1 MDEGRLQPRAMSH
14 LDPPSELPDRYSCR
28 VLEFEAV
35 KDLLRGFLSGPI
47 SHSSVAALSPGDDS
61 GAITVSLARVREAV
75 EFLREGSRPS
85 LGGLEDPGAIFDRL
99 RVEGVSCTARE
110 ILTVL
115 AVMRKGQELRKNFDR
130 AAFPHLA
137 DLAGVLP
144 DFRSLLS
151 EIDGKILP
159 DGTLDSSASSELG
172 RLRRSIDR
180 LRHDIQ
186 KTLEGLMRRLSR
198 DKVLQDEVVMLR
210 NERLVIPIRAEE
222 KRHVPGV
229 IHGASSSGATV
240 FLEPMETV
248 PLNNELVELEDREY
262 AETLR
267 ILGEYTE
274 KLRQRLAELLTAA
287 STLAELDLAFAKA
300 AFAGA
305 YDCCIPQIGVGQG
318 IVLSDVRHPLLENSL
333 RKSGRKS
340 IPLQIVL
347 QEPRSL
353 MVISGPNA
361 GGKTVTLKTVGI
373 AVLMAQAGLPVA
385 ASDAQLPLFHR
396 VLADIGDQQSIQAN
410 LSTFSAH
417 ITSIRDM
424 VEVVGPGDLVL
435 LDELGSSTE
444 PGEGAALAIAILERF
459 RRSRALTFVTTHH
472 GRLKAYGSETAEAE
486 NAAMEFDEETLQ
498 PTYRL
503 LVGLPGKS
511 SAVDIAARLGLPQD
525 ILDKAR
531 ELIGSEEAEAAA
543 LLQAL
548 HEQRAL
554 FESQFA
560 DLRAQEKKL
569 LERAV
574 ELETKAEQERRAK
587 LKELDARLEETL
599 RAMEIHWDEVL
610 AELRARVEKPRLPK
624 GVGRKVVELKQ
635 EAREE
640 WNAQVLNVLVEP
652 APDGPGTP
660 EAPVAVGDQVR
671 VPNLSTPGTVT
682 EIVDDDHLQVQVG
695 SLRLRISKDEAQ
707 IVARKSGPSEYA
719 PAVRGRLGMRVEAAP
734 VDVPDEI
741 NVIGNTAE
749 EALERVDEF
758 LDRAYTAGRAR
769 LRVIHGFGKGIL
781 RRNLHEMFASHPHVE
796 KFYLATQGEGGGGAT
811 IVELRN

>member
-1 MDEGRLQPRAMSH
+1 MDNLNSSSAAT
-14 LDPPSELPDRYSCR
+14 DRFSCR

-35 KDLLRGFLSGPI
+35 KDLLRQFLSGPI
-47 SHSSVAALSPGDDS
+47 SHSSLAALSPHDDLE
-61 GAITVSLARVREAV
+61 AIREALERVREAV
-75 EFLREGSRPS
+75 EYLGEGARPS
-85 LGGLEDPGAIFDRL
+85 LGGLEDPGPILDRL

-110 ILTVL
+110 ILAVL
-115 AVMRKGQELRKNFDR
+115 TLMRKGQELRKNFDR
-130 AAFPHLA
+130 APFPHLA

-151 EIDGKILP
+151 ELDGKIHP
-159 DGTLDSSASSELG
+159 DGSIDSSASTELG
-172 RLRRSIDR
+172 RLRRAIER

-198 DKVLQDEVVMLR
+198 DKLLQDAVIMLR
-210 NERLVIPIRAEE
+210 NERLVVPIRAEE

-262 AETLR
+262 AETQR

-274 KLRQRLAELLTAA
+274 KLRARLADLLTAA
-287 STLAELDLAFAKA
+287 SILAELDVVFAKA
-300 AFAGA
+300 GFAAA
-305 YDCCIPQIGVGQG
+305 YDCCIPQFDGGQG
-318 IVLSDVRHPLLENSL
+318 IVLREVRHPLLEKSL
-333 RKSGRKS
+333 RNMGRKS
-340 IPLQIVL
+340 VPLGIVL
-347 QEPRSL
+347 QEPRSM
-353 MVISGPNA
+353 MVVSGPNA
-361 GGKTVTLKTVGI
+361 GGKTVALKTIGI

-385 ASDAQLPLFHR
+385 ASEAQLPLFHR

-417 ITSIRDM
+417 ITSIRNM

-459 RRSRALTFVTTHH
+459 RKSRALTFVTTHH

-486 NAAMEFDEETLQ
+486 TAAMEFDEETLQ

-511 SAVDIAARLGLPQD
+511 SAVDIASRLGLPQD
-525 ILDKAR
+525 ILARAR
-531 ELIGSEEAEAAA
+531 ELIGSEEAEASA
-543 LLQAL
+543 LLQSL

-554 FESQFA
+554 LESQMVN
-560 DLRAQEKKL
+560 LREQEKQL
-569 LERAV
+569 QSRGV
-574 ELETKAEQERRAK
+574 ELEAKAEQERRAK
-587 LKELDARLEETL
+587 LKELDARLEQTL
-599 RAMEIHWDEVL
+599 RAMEKHWDEVL

-624 GVGRKVVELKQ
+624 GVERKVVALKQ
-635 EAREE
+635 EVREE
-640 WNAQVLNVLVEP
+640 WNTQVLNVLSEP
-652 APDGPGTP
+652 EPDRQVTP
-660 EAPVAVGDQVR
+660 EAPVAVGDRVR

-682 EIVDDDHLQVQVG
+682 EIVDDRHIQVQVG
-695 SLRLRISKDEAQ
+695 NLRLRIAKGEAR
-707 IVARKSGPSEYA
+707 IVARRPEPSEQV
-719 PAVRGRLGMRVEAAP
+719 PAARGRLGMRVEVAP
-734 VDVPDEI
+734 ADVPDEI

-749 EALERVDEF
+749 EAMERVDEF

>member
-1 MDEGRLQPRAMSH
+1 LQPRAMSNP
-14 LDPPSELPDRYSCR
+14 DPPSALPDRYSCR

-47 SHSSVAALSPGDDS
+47 SHSSVAAISPGDVLA
-61 GAITVSLARVREAV
+61 AITVSLERVREAV

-130 AAFPHLA
+130 APFPNLAGLA
-137 DLAGVLP
+137 DVLP

-159 DGTLDSSASSELG
+159 DGTLDSSASPELR

-180 LRHDIQ
+180 LRHEIQ

-318 IVLSDVRHPLLENSL
+318 IVLSEVRHPLLEKSL

-340 IPLQIVL
+340 VPLRIAL
-347 QEPRSL
+347 QEPKSML
-353 MVISGPNA
+353 VISGPNA

-417 ITSIRDM
+417 VTSIRDM

-459 RRSRALTFVTTHH
+459 RQSRALTFVTTHH

-543 LLQAL
+543 LLQSL

-554 FESQFA
+554 FEVQFA
-560 DLRAQEKKL
+560 DLSAQEEKL

-574 ELETKAEQERRAK
+574 ELETKAEQERRTK

-599 RAMEIHWDEVL
+599 RAMEKHWDDVL

-624 GVGRKVVELKQ
+624 GVERKVVDLKQ

-640 WNAQVLNVLVEP
+640 WNAQVLNVLAEAVP
-652 APDGPGTP
+652 HGPSTP

-671 VPNLSTPGTVT
+671 VPNLSMPGTVT
-682 EIVDDDHLQVQVG
+682 EIVDSEHLQVQVG
-695 SLRLRISKDEAQ
+695 NLRLRISKDEAQ
-707 IVARKSGPSEYA
+707 IVARKSQPSEYA
-719 PAVRGRLGMRVEAAP
+719 AAVRGRLGMRVEAASA
-734 VDVPDEI
+734 DVPDEI

-796 KFYLATQGEGGGGAT
+796 KFYLAAQGEGGGGAT

>member
-1 MDEGRLQPRAMSH
+1 LQPRAMSNF
-14 LDPPSELPDRYSCR
+14 DSPSEMADRYSCR

-35 KDLLRGFLSGPI
+35 KDLLREFLSGPI
-47 SHSSVAALSPGDDS
+47 SHNSAAALSPGDDLD
-61 GAITVSLARVREAV
+61 AISVSLERVREAV
-75 EFLREGSRPS
+75 EYLREGSRPS
-85 LGGLEDPGAIFDRL
+85 LGGLEDPGAILDRL
-99 RVEGVSCTARE
+99 RVEGVSCTSRE

-115 AVMRKGQELRKNFDR
+115 ALMRKGQELRKNFDR
-130 AAFPHLA
+130 TAFPHLA

-144 DFRSLLS
+144 DFRSLLA
-151 EIDGKILP
+151 ELDGKIHP
-159 DGTLDSSASSELG
+159 DGSIDSSASPELG
-172 RLRRSIDR
+172 RVRHTIDR
-180 LRHDIQ
+180 LRHEIQ

-198 DKVLQDEVVMLR
+198 GKVLQDAVVMLR

-262 AETLR
+262 AETQR

-274 KLRQRLAELLTAA
+274 KLRLRLADLLTAA
-287 STLAELDLAFAKA
+287 SILAELDIVFAKA
-300 AFAGA
+300 GFAAA
-305 YDCCIPQIGVGQG
+305 YDCCIPQIGGGQG
-318 IVLSDVRHPLLENSL
+318 IVLTGIRHPLLEKSL

-340 IPLQIVL
+340 VPLRIAL
-347 QEPRSL
+347 QEPKSL

-361 GGKTVTLKTVGI
+361 GGKTVTLKAVGI

-459 RRSRALTFVTTHH
+459 RKSRALTFVTTHH

-503 LVGLPGKS
+503 VVGLPGKS

-531 ELIGSEEAEAAA
+531 DLIGLEEAEAAA
-543 LLQAL
+543 LLQSL

-554 FESQFA
+554 FDSQMA
-560 DLRAQEKKL
+560 NLRAEEKRL
-569 LERAV
+569 QQRAV

-599 RAMEIHWDEVL
+599 RAMEKHWDDVL
-610 AELRARVEKPRLPK
+610 AEVRARVEQPRLPK
-624 GVGRKVVELKQ
+624 GVERKVLALKQ

-640 WNAQVLNVLVEP
+640 WNAQVLNVLAET
-652 APDGPGTP
+652 APDEPGTP
-660 EAPVAVGDQVR
+660 EGPVAVGDQVR

-682 EIVDDDHLQVQVG
+682 EIVDDDQLQVQVG
-695 SLRLRISKDEAQ
+695 NLRLRIARDEAQ
-707 IVARKSGPSEYA
+707 IIARKSQTSEHA
-719 PAVRGRLGMRVEAAP
+719 PMVRGRLGMRVEAAP
-734 VDVPDEI
+734 ADVPDEI

-749 EALERVDEF
+749 EAMERVDKF

-781 RRNLHEMFASHPHVE
+781 RKNLHEMFASHPHVE
-796 KFYLATQGEGGGGAT
+796 KFYLAAQGEGGGGAT

>member
-1 MDEGRLQPRAMSH
+1 MSNP
-14 LDPPSELPDRYSCR
+14 DSPSTLPDRYSCR

-47 SHSSVAALSPGDDS
+47 SHRSVAALCPGDDLD
-61 GAITVSLARVREAV
+61 AIGVALERVREAV
-75 EFLREGSRPS
+75 EFLREGLRPS
-85 LGGLEDPGAIFDRL
+85 LGGLEDPGAILDRL
-99 RVEGVSCTARE
+99 RVEGVSLTARE
-110 ILTVL
+110 ILTLL
-115 AVMRKGQELRKNFDR
+115 AVMRKGQELRKNFTN
-130 AAFPHLA
+130 ASFPHLA

-151 EIDGKILP
+151 EIDGKIHP
-159 DGTLDSSASSELG
+159 DGSIDSSASPELG
-172 RLRRSIDR
+172 RLRRSIER

-198 DKVLQDEVVMLR
+198 DKVLQDAVIMLR
-210 NERLVIPIRAEE
+210 NERLVVPIRAEE

-262 AETLR
+262 AETQR

-274 KLRQRLAELLTAA
+274 KLRMRVAELLTAA
-287 STLAELDLAFAKA
+287 SILAELDVVFAKA
-300 AFAGA
+300 SFAAA
-305 YDCCIPQIGVGQG
+305 YDCCIPQIGGGQG
-318 IVLSDVRHPLLENSL
+318 IVLTEVRHPLLEKSL

-340 IPLQIVL
+340 VPLQVDL
-347 QEPRSL
+347 QEPRSML
-353 MVISGPNA
+353 VISGPNA

-373 AVLMAQAGLPVA
+373 AALMAQAGLPVA

-417 ITSIRDM
+417 ITSIRNM
-424 VEVVGPGDLVL
+424 VRVVGPGDMVL

-459 RRSRALTFVTTHH
+459 RKSRAFTFVTTHH

-511 SAVDIAARLGLPQD
+511 SAVDIAARLGLPQE

-531 ELIGSEEAEAAA
+531 ELIGREEAEASA
-543 LLQAL
+543 LVESL
-548 HEQRAL
+548 HQQRAL
-554 FESQFA
+554 LESQLA
-560 DLRAQEKKL
+560 NLREQEKQL
-569 LERAV
+569 QARAV
-574 ELETKAEQERRAK
+574 ELEAKAEQDRRAK
-587 LKELDARLEETL
+587 LKELDSRLEETL
-599 RAMEIHWDEVL
+599 RAMEKHWDDVL

-624 GVGRKVVELKQ
+624 GVDRKVVAMKQ
-635 EAREE
+635 EVREE
-640 WNAQVLNVLVEP
+640 WNAQVLNVLSESVPEQQN
-652 APDGPGTP
+652 TP
-660 EAPVAVGDQVR
+660 EAPLAVGDQLR
-671 VPNLSTPGTVT
+671 VPNLSMPGTVI
-682 EIVDDDHLQVQVG
+682 EIVDDDHVQVQVG
-695 SLRLRISKDEAQ
+695 NLRLRIARDEAQ
-707 IVARKSGPSEYA
+707 IIARKAQQPEHV
-719 PAVRGRLGMRVEAAP
+719 PAVRGRLGMHVEAVP
-734 VDVPDEI
+734 GNVPDEI

-781 RRNLHEMFASHPHVE
+781 RRNLHEMFSTHPHVE
-796 KFYLATQGEGGGGAT
+796 KFYLAGRGEGGGGAT

>member
-1 MDEGRLQPRAMSH
+1 MNNLKSSSAMS
-14 LDPPSELPDRYSCR
+14 DRYSSR
-28 VLEFEAV
+28 VLEFDAV
-35 KDLLRGFLSGPI
+35 KDLLREYLSGSI
-47 SHSSVAALSPGDDS
+47 SHSSVAALAPHDDLD
-61 GAITVSLARVREAV
+61 AISVALERVREAM
-75 EFLREGSRPS
+75 EYRREGSRPS
-85 LGGLEDPGAIFDRL
+85 LGGLQDPNPILDRL
-99 RVEGVSCTARE
+99 RVQGVTCAARE
-110 ILTVL
+110 ILAVL
-115 AVMRKGQELRKNFDR
+115 ALMQKSQELRKNFDP
-130 AAFPHLA
+130 ATFPHLA

-151 EIDGKILP
+151 ELEGKIHP
-159 DGTLDSSASSELG
+159 NGQLDSSASHELG
-172 RLRRSIDR
+172 RLRRTIDR

-198 DKVLQDEVVMLR
+198 DKVLQDAVVMLR

-262 AETLR
+262 AETQR

-274 KLRQRLAELLTAA
+274 KLRMRLADLLTSA
-287 STLAELDLAFAKA
+287 SVLAELDMVFAKA
-300 AFAGA
+300 TFGEA
-305 YDCCIPQIGVGQG
+305 YDCCIPQIGGRG
-318 IVLSDVRHPLLENSL
+318 IVLTEVRHPLLEKSL
-333 RKSGRKS
+333 RTAGRKS
-340 IPLQIVL
+340 VPLRVAL
-347 QEPRSL
+347 QEPKSL

-361 GGKTVTLKTVGI
+361 GGKTVALKTVGI

-385 ASDAQLPLFHR
+385 ASEAQLPLFHR

-417 ITSIRDM
+417 ITSIRNM
-424 VEVVGPGDLVL
+424 VEVVGSGDLVL

-459 RRSRALTFVTTHH
+459 RMSRALTFVTTHH
-472 GRLKAYGSETAEAE
+472 GRLKAYGSETSEAE
-486 NAAMEFDEETLQ
+486 NAAMEFDEETLE

-511 SAVDIAARLGLPQD
+511 SAVDIAARLGLPED
-525 ILDKAR
+525 ILAKAR
-531 ELIGSEEAEAAA
+531 ELIGTEEAEASS
-543 LLQAL
+543 LVESL
-548 HEQRAL
+548 HQQRAL
-554 FESQFA
+554 LESQAA
-560 DLRAQEKKL
+560 DLQAEEKKL
-569 LERAV
+569 QQRAV
-574 ELETKAEQERRAK
+574 ELEAKAEQERRAT
-587 LKELDARLEETL
+587 LKELDSRLEETL
-599 RAMEIHWDEVL
+599 RAMENRLDGVL
-610 AELRARVEKPRLPK
+610 ADLRARVEKPRLPK
-624 GVGRKVVELKQ
+624 GVERKVLALKQ

-640 WNAQVLNVLVEP
+640 WNAQVLNVLAEP
-652 APDGPGTP
+652 VPDRGIDP
-660 EAPVAVGDQVR
+660 EAPIAVGDQVR

-682 EIVDDDHLQVQVG
+682 EIVDDDQIQVQVG
-695 SLRLRISKDEAQ
+695 NLRLRIGRDEAQ
-707 IVARKSGPSEYA
+707 IVARKSDSAAHTPA
-719 PAVRGRLGMRVEAAP
+719 PRGRLGMRVEVVP

-749 EALERVDEF
+749 EACERVDEF

>member
-1 MDEGRLQPRAMSH
+1 MNNLSSSSAT
-14 LDPPSELPDRYSCR
+14 PDRYSCR

-35 KDLLRGFLSGPI
+35 KDLLREFLSGPI
-47 SHSSVAALSPGDDS
+47 SHRLVAELSPGDDLD
-61 GAITVSLARVREAV
+61 AIRAAHERVREAMDY
-75 EFLREGSRPS
+75 LREASRPS
-85 LGGLEDPGAIFDRL
+85 LGGLEDPCAILDRL

-110 ILTVL
+110 ILTIL
-115 AVMRKGQELRKNFDR
+115 AVMRKGQELRKNFADDS
-130 AAFPHLA
+130 FPHLA
-137 DLAGVLP
+137 GVAGVLP

-151 EIDGKILP
+151 VMDGKIHP
-159 DGTLDSSASSELG
+159 DGSIDSSASPELG
-172 RLRRSIDR
+172 RLRRAIER
-180 LRHDIQ
+180 LRQEIQ

-198 DKVLQDEVVMLR
+198 DKVLQDAVIMVR
-210 NERLVIPIRAEE
+210 NERLVVPIRAEE

-262 AETLR
+262 AETQR

-274 KLRQRLAELLTAA
+274 KLRERLAELLTAA
-287 STLAELDLAFAKA
+287 SILAELDLVFAKGAFAA
-300 AFAGA
+300 A
-305 YDCCIPQIGVGQG
+305 YDCCIPRLGAGQG
-318 IVLSDVRHPLLENSL
+318 IVLTGIRHPLLEKSL
-333 RKSGRKS
+333 RRAGRKS
-340 IPLQIVL
+340 VPLRITL
-347 QEPRSL
+347 QEPKSM

-361 GGKTVTLKTVGI
+361 GGKTVALKTVGV
-373 AVLMAQAGLPVA
+373 AALMAQAGLPVA
-385 ASDAQLPLFHR
+385 ASDAQLPLFNR

-417 ITSIRDM
+417 ITSIRNM

-459 RRSRALTFVTTHH
+459 RKSRALTFVTTHH

-486 NAAMEFDEETLQ
+486 NAAMEFDEETLE

-511 SAVDIAARLGLPQD
+511 SAVDIAARLGLPED
-525 ILDKAR
+525 ILARAR
-531 ELIGSEEAEAAA
+531 ELIGAEEAEASA
-543 LLQAL
+543 LLQSL
-548 HEQRAL
+548 HEQRAFL
-554 FESQFA
+554 ESQLA
-560 DLRAQEKKL
+560 NLQAEEKKL

-599 RAMEIHWDEVL
+599 RAAEKRWEGIL
-610 AELRARVEKPRLPK
+610 ADLRARVEKPRLPK
-624 GVGRKVVELKQ
+624 GIERKAAALKQ

-640 WNAQVLNVLVEP
+640 WNVQVLNVLAES
-652 APDGPGTP
+652 APGHQAHSD
-660 EAPVAVGDQVR
+660 EPVAVGDQVR

-682 EIVDDDHLQVQVG
+682 EIMGDNHIQVQVG
-695 SLRLRISKDEAQ
+695 NLRLQITRNEAQ
-707 IVARKSGPSEYA
+707 IIARKSQPSDHA
-719 PAVRGRLGMRVEAAP
+719 AAFRGRLGMKVEAVP
-734 VDVPDEI
+734 THVPDEI

-796 KFYLATQGEGGGGAT
+796 KFYFATQGEGGGGAT